1 LGLTCLMATLGAT
14 GFAITPTRVQGRAVD
29 VHGQPVVGAAVRL
42 LAFGASAVART
53 DLEGRFSVVGGYRLG
68 SFELDIS
75 APGFLTAR
83 QQEGAPTTVLH
94 RAPIVEGRVVDDR
107 GAGVAG
113 AAVAVDAAGGGRSRQ
128 TLTDDAG
135 LFWLRDLWPGPADLT
150 VFLPR
155 HDVWE
160 ARLILAADHIEQVVP
175 TAARQLGLLDLV
187 TNPPGAVPTVDG
199 QPISG
204 CPLTP
209 CLTSLAIGDHAVT
222 VTADAYVP
230 WSQQFSLARDE
241 RVRMEVP
248 LERKKGV
255 LSIVA
260 PVAAEPSLLL
270 DGNQIGPTGWSG
282 ELPTGPHTISFRSAD
297 HWPWLATVNVEWQQK
312 TSVTVAPTAVTPGD
326 EAGFLA
332 GLQAYLTSLGGQYG
346 VWLQDLRS
354 GKQTAY
360 HGGDA
365 MEAASVIKIP
375 VALYLLDQARH
386 DKLKLSDT
394 VQLEDD
400 DFMGGTGTLYY
411 DAAAGDS
418 YSYQDLLALLIQQ
431 SDNTA
436 WMALDRVLDKGSVDA
451 YAASIGA
458 SDCHQDDDLCTAQE
472 AGLMLAKLASG
483 SLLDAAGTSTL
494 MHLLETTAF
503 NDRINYYLGGFTIAH
518 KVGMDGGVMN
528 DAGVVYA
535 GRPFVISMFTDTDN
549 PDQGVQAIR
558 DVARAAARLYSK

>member
-1 LGLTCLMATLGAT
+1 MVLTCLTACLGVT
-14 GFAITPTRVQGRAVD
+14 GLAVTPTRVQGRAVD
-29 VHGQPVVGAAVRL
+29 VQGQPVVGAAVRL
-42 LAFGASAVART
+42 LALGVSAAART
-53 DLEGRFSVVGGYRLG
+53 DLEGRFSLVGGYRVG
-68 SFELDIS
+68 GYELDIS

-83 QQEGAPTTVLH
+83 QQQRSPTTVLH
-94 RAPIVEGRVVDDR
+94 RAPIVQGRVVDER
-107 GAGVAG
+107 GAGIPG

-128 TLTDDAG
+128 TVTDDAG
-135 LFWLRDLWPGPADLT
+135 LFWITDLWPGLAT
-150 VFLPR
+150 VTAFIPR
-155 HDVWE
+155 YDVWQ
-160 ARLILAADHIEQVVP
+160 ARLTLAADHIEQVVP
-175 TAARQLGLLDLV
+175 VATRQLGLLDLV

-199 QPISG
+199 QPIPG
-204 CPLTP
+204 CAVTP
-209 CLTSLAIGDHAVT
+209 CLASLAIGDHAVS

-230 WSQQFSLARDE
+230 WSQQISLARDE
-241 RVRMEVP
+241 RIRIEVP

-270 DGNQIGPTGWSG
+270 DGNPLSPTGWSG

-297 HWPWLATVNVEWQQK
+297 HWPWLATVNVDWQQK
-312 TSVTVAPTAVTPGD
+312 TSVAVAPAAVTPGD

-332 GLQAYLTSLGGQYG
+332 GLQAYLAALGGRYG
-346 VWLQDLRS
+346 VWLEDLRS
-354 GKQTAY
+354 GRQTAF
-360 HGGDA
+360 HGGDS

-394 VQLEDD
+394 VQLEDG

-411 DAAAGDS
+411 NASPGDS
-418 YSYQDLLALLIQQ
+418 YSYQDLLGLLIQQ

-436 WMALDRVLDKGSVDA
+436 WMALNRVLDKDSVDA
-451 YAASIGA
+451 YAGGIGA
-458 SDCHQDDDLCTAQE
+458 PDCHQADDACTPQE

-494 MHLLETTAF
+494 MQLLETTAF
-503 NDRINYYLGGFTIAH
+503 NDRINYYLAGFTVAH
-518 KVGMDGGVMN
+518 KVGMDGGVIN

-558 DVARAAARLYSK
+558 DVARAAARFYSR